1 MDYDEFERGTQILLE
16 AYTAPAPEGYARLSL
31 EQVHRADMEL
41 FKYMMRETRQGIKT
55 VSGVQP
61 LAQAL
66 KEAIKSPDVRLCL
79 QPLPC
84 GSKRKHEAVE
94 DEIKKKPSKTEEQ
107 YQRTIE
113 NLQNQLRN
121 LKKSAPSAPAKGRGK
136 GRGKARLI
144 RLPPQLIGMSPTTS
158 SGEPMCY
165 NFNLKGCSLAKA
177 GEKCERGW
185 HLCMRPNCQQAHSQ
199 REHPAGQ

>member
-1 MDYDEFERGTQILLE
+1 
-16 AYTAPAPEGYARLSL
+16 
-31 EQVHRADMEL
+31 MEL

-66 KEAIKSPDVRLCL
+66 KEVIRSPDVRLCL

-84 GSKRKHEAVE
+84 GSKCKHEGVE

-121 LKKSAPSAPAKGRGK
+121 LKKSAPSK
-136 GRGKARLI
+136 
-144 RLPPQLIGMSPTTS
+144 
-158 SGEPMCY
+158 
-165 NFNLKGCSLAKA
+165 
-177 GEKCERGW
+177 
-185 HLCMRPNCQQAHSQ
+185 
-199 REHPAGQ
+199 